1 MRSFITINIII
12 MCLIQLS
19 LETSIWTTFDNIIVF
34 GDSYSD
40 NGNVYALT
48 NESCPPSPYYK
59 GRFSN
64 GKVWIEY
71 LTMKYHVN
79 LIDKAF
85 GSATSDNDL
94 VPGHIL
100 WNDVD
105 YPVPGIKQ
113 QIDFFINSH
122 PNQSYDK
129 TLFVMGYFGNDYRYT
144 NNGINPSVVVSS
156 LISSASQLVNY
167 LKAKIILIP
176 SIPLLPNST
185 QNLTFTNHNKVL
197 KIQLDLFS
205 VEHPDVEVL
214 LYPFDEV
221 LLKLENSDDLLEK
234 LNITNIFNGCVSYKD
249 AFSVCENPENYMFWD
264 EVHLTTKV
272 YEYIANDVYNWFNL
286 TGVTDYLS
294 EA

>member
-1 MRSFITINIII
+1 

-48 NESCPPSPYYK
+48 NKSNPKSPPNYK

-71 LTMKYHVN
+71 LTMKYHAN

-94 VPGHIL
+94 VPGHFQ
-100 WNDVD
+100 WDNSN
-105 YPVPGIKQ
+105 YSVPGIKQ

-122 PNQSYDK
+122 PNQNYDK
-129 TLFVMGYFGNDYRYT
+129 TLFAMGYFGNDYRLT

-156 LISSASQLVNY
+156 LIYSASQLVNY
-167 LKAKIILIP
+167 SNAKIILIP
-176 SIPLLPNST
+176 TIPLLPNST
-185 QNLTFTNHNKVL
+185 QNSTFTNHNKFL
-197 KIQLDLFS
+197 KILLDSFS
-205 VEHPDVEVL
+205 AEHPDVEVL

-234 LNITNIFNGCVSYKD
+234 LNITNVFNGCNSYKD
-249 AFSVCENPENYMFWD
+249 ASNVCENPENYMFWD
-264 EVHLTTKV
+264 EVHLTTKIH
-272 YEYIANDVYNWFNL
+272 EYIANNVYNRLIGLIKW
-286 TGVTDYLS
+286 
-294 EA
+294 